1 VISPQVDFFF
11 LFFLPTSVI
20 ARSENLVRRG
30 LVWQLA
36 ASGQTRRTR
45 RKALLELVG
54 FLGVLQHEGVKV
66 FLAPDLELDVLT
78 LLVLLDARRCEV
90 LAASR
95 PDCCVICKSVSG
107 MTLTG
112 SIFPAADLNELLDIG
127 HLLRHCG
134 GWRESEESVVK
145 ASWWK

>member
-1 VISPQVDFFF
+1 MTQMHKVQQPFERRARRRPQVLGDRQHLPTPAASPVDSPQVDFFF

-20 ARSENLVRRG
+20 VRAEDLVRQG

-36 ASGQTRRTR
+36 VPGLTQRTR
-45 RKALLELVG
+45 RKALFELVG

-95 PDCCVICKSVSG
+95 PDCCAI
-107 MTLTG
+107 
-112 SIFPAADLNELLDIG
+112 
-127 HLLRHCG
+127 
-134 GWRESEESVVK
+134 
-145 ASWWK
+145 ASRCQG